1 MAKIGNGMTM
11 ESLGGGPHK
20 VARASLRVNV
30 RSLSWMR
37 FAWRISRNCAP
48 WYVRLEAIVRAALRG

>member
-11 ESLGGGPHK
+11 ESLGGDPHK
-20 VARASLRVNV
+20 VAIRVNV

-37 FAWRISRNCAP
+37 FAWRITRNCAP
-48 WYVRLEAIVRAALRG
+48 WHVRLAAIVRVALRG